1 MRSRLDVPEPDGSGG
16 GMGSNG
22 IISAGVRRVSA
33 ASSGRMTGLGRV
45 TAGFNPVARS
55 R

>member
-1 MRSRLDVPEPDGSGG
+1 MRSWVDHPESDGPGFG
-16 GMGSNG
+16 VT
-22 IISAGVRRVSA
+22 SAGISA